1 MAEVFSALE
10 CYIYRVGSKLGDTT
24 EAAIDAFA
32 EGVNVSVS
40 RELVPRVDDQG
51 VIQQRVSFGKTAEM
65 TISKLYSDDPHLF
78 DGNNIKLY
86 MMNSI
91 GTQTYQLTGAYW
103 SNKGWGASGDD
114 TVSFDVAVVGRDFGT
129 V

>member
-32 EGVNVSVS
+32 EGVSVTLN
-40 RELVPRVDDQG
+40 RELVPRVDTEG
-51 VIQQRVSFGKTAEM
+51 VIQSRVSMGKSADM

-78 DGNNIKLY
+78 DGNNVKLY
-86 MMNSI
+86 MGNSL

-103 SNKGWGASGDD
+103 SSKGWSASGDEAI
-114 TVSFDVAVVGRDFGT
+114 SFDVSVMGRDFGT